1 MTDTA
6 ESTVAVRSRAP
17 LYVVLGS
24 TAVNVFGS
32 AITIVA
38 VPLLVLHMTG
48 SAFHLGLV
56 GAFEAVG
63 LVLGNTFG
71 GALADRFGA
80 RRTAIGGS
88 STAGLILAT
97 IPLLGGL
104 GLLNVAVLCAIGLA
118 ANACGSSGGMARRG
132 LVNQVAE
139 RAGVNV
145 DRAES
150 AYQFLLS
157 AGYVGGLALAG
168 LLAATVD
175 LPTLIWIDAGSFFL
189 TAAVVTAVRYRP
201 VKTEKSSGGLL
212 GDWLDGLRTA
222 WRQPP
227 VRLALLA
234 GCAISGVA
242 AATGTVVLPLYG
254 TRPGAPE
261 GGLGWLLGASTVG
274 SLLGLGLYT
283 LLVNRVSRWAALL
296 GCLALEG
303 AAMFAFVAVPGFP
316 ARLVFLALAGL
327 GSGPVVPLVMS
338 LIRRFTPEDMHGRV
352 LGLFFAA
359 ATGLSPL
366 ANLVAGAVLE
376 FAPLWTVPAFQGAVL
391 LGLSVPLALRMR
403 TAMATLDGQNESGG
417 T

>member
-1 MTDTA
+1 VTDA
-6 ESTVAVRSRAP
+6 VDVRSRAP

-32 AITIVA
+32 AVTIVA

-80 RRTAIGGS
+80 RRTAVGGS

-104 GLLNVAVLCAIGLA
+104 DLLNVAVLCAIGLA
-118 ANACGSSGGMARRG
+118 ANACGSTGGMARRG

-189 TAAVVTAVRYRP
+189 TAAVVTAVRYRRET
-201 VKTEKSSGGLL
+201 TEERTTTLL
-212 GDWLDGLRTA
+212 ADWLDGLRAA
-222 WRQPP
+222 WRQPA

-283 LLVNRVSRWAALL
+283 LLVNRVARWAALL

-303 AAMFAFVAVPGFP
+303 AAMFAFVAVANFP
-316 ARLVFLALAGL
+316 ARLAFLALAGL

-403 TAMATLDGQNESGG
+403 SALAQNESGG

>member
-1 MTDTA
+1 MTDA
-6 ESTVAVRSRAP
+6 VDVRSRAP

-32 AITIVA
+32 AVTIVA

-80 RRTAIGGS
+80 RRTAVGGS

-104 GLLNVAVLCAIGLA
+104 DLLNVAVLCAIGLA
-118 ANACGSSGGMARRG
+118 ANACGSTGGMARRG

-189 TAAVVTAVRYRP
+189 TAAVVTAVRYRRET
-201 VKTEKSSGGLL
+201 TEERTTTLL
-212 GDWLDGLRTA
+212 ADWLDGLRAA
-222 WRQPP
+222 WRQPA

-283 LLVNRVSRWAALL
+283 LLVNRVARWAALL

-303 AAMFAFVAVPGFP
+303 AAMFAFVAVANFP
-316 ARLVFLALAGL
+316 ARLAFLALAGL

-403 TAMATLDGQNESGG
+403 SALAQNESGG

>member
-1 MTDTA
+1 
-6 ESTVAVRSRAP
+6 
-17 LYVVLGS
+17 
-24 TAVNVFGS
+24 
-32 AITIVA
+32 
-38 VPLLVLHMTG
+38 
-48 SAFHLGLV
+48 
-56 GAFEAVG
+56 
-63 LVLGNTFG
+63 
-71 GALADRFGA
+71 
-80 RRTAIGGS
+80 
-88 STAGLILAT
+88 
-97 IPLLGGL
+97 
-104 GLLNVAVLCAIGLA
+104 
-118 ANACGSSGGMARRG
+118 GMARRG

-168 LLAATVD
+168 LLAAAVD

-189 TAAVVTAVRYRP
+189 TAAVVAAVRYRRKP
-201 VKTEKSSGGLL
+201 QAPTESGGLL
-212 GDWLDGLRTA
+212 ADWVDGLRTA
-222 WRQPP
+222 WREPP

-283 LLVNRVSRWAALL
+283 LVVNTVSRWAALL
-296 GCLALEG
+296 ACLALEG
-303 AAMFAFVAVPGFP
+303 AAMFAFVAVDAFP
-316 ARLVFLALAGL
+316 ARLVLLALAGL

-338 LIRRFTPEDMHGRV
+338 LIRRFTPEEMHGRV

-391 LGLSVPLALRMR
+391 LGLSVPLGLRMR
-403 TAMATLDGQNESGG
+403 TALASPVPQNESGG